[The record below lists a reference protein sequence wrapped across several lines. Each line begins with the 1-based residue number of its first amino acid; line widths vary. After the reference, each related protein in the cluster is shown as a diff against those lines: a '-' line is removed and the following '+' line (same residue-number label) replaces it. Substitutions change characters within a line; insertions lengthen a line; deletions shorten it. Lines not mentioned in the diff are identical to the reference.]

1 MDSVQSEA
9 YFESI
14 GLPQAGR
21 NYVRSVR
28 DNAPSRSVT
37 EGGLFNV
44 SSIIPSDTLNQTI
57 QAESVTG
64 EYAAVCEYEYDR
76 TVAEYYDQLP
86 PIRVRG
92 KNRSGKNASWD
103 ARPDYLV
110 IYTDRVE
117 VHEIKDDGFIKK
129 KLESGH
135 PNWSISTDGQVHYAP
150 LEERFQQM
158 GVKYKIRPI
167 SEFNQIL
174 VRNYR
179 TIIASRRSA
188 EINNKDRLRIV
199 KCFKSSGFLILENLI
214 QMAGLG
220 DVSTVIKMIDR
231 GELFCDI
238 KSQLLTDHKSLV
250 IAPSA
255 DLLKYGHEFMDI
267 IPPDKRGISTASKFP
282 CQKDAE
288 IALNRIAIIEAG
300 HDSRSVRRWKKMIK
314 EGKANGMTPFQCLI
328 PKSASSGNRSPRLPD
343 SVESVVQDGIET
355 FFANP
360 YRTNAKMAYV
370 LYRRFAKTA
379 HPDHEPVS
387 EITFRR
393 RIKMLSQ
400 SEIGFKRGGK
410 RMMNANA
417 STSDVSLRSLRAGVP
432 FERAHLDHH
441 LVKIFVKW
449 GVDSENEYT
458 ERMWITVII
467 DEATDN
473 VLARHFTFSSPSRY
487 SLGAVIRDCVRRHG
501 KLPEELVVD
510 HGPDLKAVYFR
521 ALAAHYGVILTYRPK
536 SKGASGST
544 VENFFKEF
552 QDGWLCA
559 APGNMVDKPAS
570 RAVDGNVSARNT
582 AEYSIDDLISEFDK
596 YVSYRSAK
604 LRGVRTETSS
614 KHFDELHA
622 LYPMVG
628 RAVKYDKDFLVAT
641 AIEQKEY
648 TIERNCVKIDETRYS
663 NTELIKLQQSN
674 KKVEVRADPENPY
687 LAYAWVE
694 RRWIDCGATGIV
706 EFLQKTSYERMI
718 QAIKIRGASH
728 LRGEARKSAMDR
740 LAGKISDAAEIR
752 ASENRIAN
760 EVVMVE
766 PDEIKDRASSIF
778 DDLDEGLSDSSL
790 QTDKW

>member
-1 MDSVQSEA
+1 
-9 YFESI
+9 
-14 GLPQAGR
+14 
-21 NYVRSVR
+21 
-28 DNAPSRSVT
+28 
-37 EGGLFNV
+37 
-44 SSIIPSDTLNQTI
+44 
-57 QAESVTG
+57 
-64 EYAAVCEYEYDR
+64 
-76 TVAEYYDQLP
+76 
-86 PIRVRG
+86 
-92 KNRSGKNASWD
+92 
-103 ARPDYLV
+103 
-110 IYTDRVE
+110 
-117 VHEIKDDGFIKK
+117 
-129 KLESGH
+129 
-135 PNWSISTDGQVHYAP
+135 
-150 LEERFQQM
+150 
-158 GVKYKIRPI
+158 
-167 SEFNQIL
+167 
-174 VRNYR
+174 
-179 TIIASRRSA
+179 
-188 EINNKDRLRIV
+188 
-199 KCFKSSGFLILENLI
+199 
-214 QMAGLG
+214 
-220 DVSTVIKMIDR
+220 
-231 GELFCDI
+231 
-238 KSQLLTDHKSLV
+238 
-250 IAPSA
+250 
-255 DLLKYGHEFMDI
+255 
-267 IPPDKRGISTASKFP
+267 
-282 CQKDAE
+282 
-288 IALNRIAIIEAG
+288 
-300 HDSRSVRRWKKMIK
+300 
-314 EGKANGMTPFQCLI
+314 
-328 PKSASSGNRSPRLPD
+328 
-343 SVESVVQDGIET
+343 
-355 FFANP
+355 
-360 YRTNAKMAYV
+360 
-370 LYRRFAKTA
+370 
-379 HPDHEPVS
+379 
-387 EITFRR
+387 
-393 RIKMLSQ
+393 MLSQ
-400 SEIGFKRGGK
+400 SKLGYKRGGK

-417 STSDVSLRSLRAGVP
+417 STSDVSLRSLRASVP

-441 LVKIFVKW
+441 LVKVFVKW

-458 ERMWITVII
+458 ARMWITVII
-467 DEATDN
+467 DEATDD
-473 VLARHFTFSSPSRY
+473 VLAWHFTFSSPSRY

-510 HGPDLKAVYFR
+510 HGPDMKAVYFR

-570 RAVDGNVSARNT
+570 RSVDGNVSARNT
-582 AEYSIDDLISEFDK
+582 AEYSIHDLISEFDK

-614 KHFDELHA
+614 KQFDELHA

-740 LAGKISDAAEIR
+740 LAGKISDAAKIR

-778 DDLDEGLSDSSL
+778 DDLGEGFSDSAL